1 MKDEKPVEANLVEDK
16 EKKIYHTRLNRI
28 GELHTPA
35 RTQVVRK
42 INKAQVLAYWHIG
55 RKIVVFG
62 QKGKSRGEYGER
74 LIENL
79 SQDMSQKFK
88 PRLSWSHYYELLKID
103 EPLARLSMRKWRP
116 MKREAGRVE

>member
-62 QKGKSRGEYGER
+62 QKGK
-74 LIENL
+74 
-79 SQDMSQKFK
+79 
-88 PRLSWSHYYELLKID
+88 
-103 EPLARLSMRKWRP
+103 
-116 MKREAGRVE
+116 